1 MEGKLSDH
9 PGMFAAGQPRL
20 LRAINERTILEM
32 IRRTGT
38 TSRAQIARESGL
50 SKPTVSL
57 ALSGLIAAGLV
68 HEVGRATGGK
78 GPSAVLYELN
88 PSAGWV
94 VGIDVGRHWVRGAAA
109 DITGTIVARRDE
121 RARARSS
128 ATMIEQIGTIAHE
141 VAGDAGIRWRQVT
154 HATVGAAGVID
165 PRRGAVAL
173 APNLPGF
180 GRPGLVG
187 AIRDELGTAITFE
200 NDVNMA
206 ALGEL
211 SDGAGRNVGTFVYLW
226 VGTGVGMG
234 IVIDGRL
241 YRGSSGAA
249 GEIGY
254 MPVGA
259 GDPHDRAVRRRG
271 MLEET
276 AGAAAVSR
284 IARERNVRPP
294 TPSRVFAAARRGDAA
309 ATGVVD
315 EEARRIALAIAAVL
329 PVLDPELVILGG
341 GIGGNGDLLLAP
353 LERELAQLS
362 PFRPRIAVGELGDE
376 AVLHGA
382 VATALGAAQEQLF
395 TRVPNRD
402 RREIVV

>member
-1 MEGKLSDH
+1 MEGTLSDH

-20 LRAINERTILEM
+20 LRAINERTILEL

-57 ALSGLIAAGLV
+57 ALGGLIEAGLV

-88 PSAGWV
+88 PAAGWV
-94 VGIDVGRHWVRGAAA
+94 VGIDVGRHWVRAAAA
-109 DITGTIVARRDE
+109 DITGAIVARRDE

-128 ATMIEQIGTIAHE
+128 ATLIEQIGEIAHE

-180 GRPGLVG
+180 GRQGLVG
-187 AIRDELGTAITFE
+187 AIRDELGTAISFE

-211 SDGAGRNVGTFVYLW
+211 SDGAGRDVGTFVYLW

-276 AGAAAVSR
+276 AGAAAVGR

-294 TPSRVFAAARRGDAA
+294 TPSRVFAAARRGDPAA
-309 ATGVVD
+309 VDVVY

-353 LERELAQLS
+353 VEREVAQLS

-382 VATALGAAQEQLF
+382 VATALRAAQEQLF
-395 TRVPNRD
+395 SRVPNRD

>member
-1 MEGKLSDH
+1 MEGTLSDH

-20 LRAINERTILEM
+20 LRAINERTILEL

-88 PSAGWV
+88 PAAGWV
-94 VGIDVGRHWVRGAAA
+94 VGIDVGRHWVRAAAA
-109 DITGTIVARRDE
+109 DITGAIVARRDE

-128 ATMIEQIGTIAHE
+128 ATLIGQIGEIAHE

-180 GRPGLVG
+180 GRQGLVG
-187 AIRDELGTAITFE
+187 AIRDELGTAISFE

-211 SDGAGRNVGTFVYLW
+211 SDGAGRDVGTFVYLW

-294 TPSRVFAAARRGDAA
+294 TPARVFAAARRGDAA
-309 ATGVVD
+309 AIGVVD

-353 LERELAQLS
+353 VEREVAQLS

-382 VATALGAAQEQLF
+382 VATALRAAQEQLF